1 VDRAELAR
9 RWAAALNQV
18 VYVSRSR
25 DDIESDLG
33 ELLARLSACVRPGA
47 DLAPAV
53 EIGQELVATGFG
65 KAGCIRATIDVLGAG
80 LSEVEGVPAEELLP
94 ALASVAAG
102 FAAATRD
109 RLFSEQ
115 EDIRHALVRAK
126 ENVERDL
133 QASEARF
140 QDVFASSAVGMLI
153 SDLGG
158 GVARANEA
166 LELMLGY
173 RKGTLFRKRLDDIFH
188 PDEADFLRERYAE
201 LRAGECET
209 VRERTQF
216 LRADGDTAWVRLA
229 VTLLRD
235 GDGKPDHHVTMVED
249 VSDLHLIEH
258 RLSTQGTRDMLT
270 GLANRQAFEGRLEES
285 MGTTA
290 DVSLFHIGLDGF
302 GVVNNG
308 IGRHA
313 GDKLLSAI
321 AGRLVL
327 IAEENEGALARI
339 GGDEFALLTPG
350 RHDVAAVATEINE
363 ALAEPTYVD
372 GDGVAVTASIA
383 VLRSPQSGTEP
394 AELLRATDIAL
405 RRLKSQGRRQWGLV
419 ESDDLAAR
427 DRFRLAASIP
437 GAWESGE
444 LDLEFQRVV
453 ELESGTT
460 LAVQGLL
467 YWDSPVHGRL
477 DHGRC
482 REVLRDTGLSV
493 PVDQWALGAACAR
506 IAELRDKLGDVPRL
520 YVDLTDEQA
529 ADQDLVGAVRRAGD
543 MDRLDLGFPV
553 SALADAQADDNV
565 SVLIDLGVRVVLTGF
580 GQTPGDVACLEDY
593 PVHAV
598 RLGDRVVERIGTKP
612 NPKSMFV
619 RSVLELLPMVRE
631 SGRGVLVPG
640 VDTAEQAAWWLRAGA
655 DRAVGAHFGEP
666 DSLADVLA

>member
-1 VDRAELAR
+1 MDRAELAR

-25 DDIESDLG
+25 DDIESGLG
-33 ELLARLSACVRPGA
+33 ELVARLAACVRPGA

-53 EIGQELVATGFG
+53 EIGQDLVAAGFN
-65 KAGCIRATIDVLGAG
+65 KAGCIRATIDVLGTG
-80 LSEVEGVPAEELLP
+80 LSEVEGVAPAEVFP

-115 EDIRHALVRAK
+115 EDVRHALVRAK

-133 QASEARF
+133 QVSEARF
-140 QDVFASSAVGMLI
+140 QDVFATSAVGMLI

-166 LELMLGY
+166 LEQMLGY
-173 RKGTLFRKRLDDIFH
+173 RKGTLFRKRLDDVFH

-201 LRAGECET
+201 LLAGECDT

-216 LRADGDTAWVRLA
+216 LRADGDTAWVRVA

-235 GDGKPDHHVTMVED
+235 RDGKPDHHVTMVED
-249 VSDLHLIEH
+249 ISDLHLIEH

-285 MGTTA
+285 MGGAA

-321 AGRLVL
+321 AGRLAV
-327 IAEENEGALARI
+327 IADEYEGALARI
-339 GGDEFALLTPG
+339 AGDEFALLIPG
-350 RHDVAAVATEINE
+350 RHDVAAVATDIND

-372 GDGVAVTASIA
+372 GEGVAVTASIA
-383 VLRSPQSGTEP
+383 VLRSPRSGTEP
-394 AELLRATDIAL
+394 AELLRVTDITL
-405 RRLKSQGRRQWGLV
+405 RRLKLSGRRQWGLV
-419 ESDDLAAR
+419 EADDLAAR
-427 DRFRLAASIP
+427 DRLRLTASIP

-444 LDLEFQRVV
+444 LDLDFRPVV

-460 LAVQGLL
+460 VAVEALL
-467 YWDSPVHGRL
+467 HWDSPVHGRL
-477 DHGRC
+477 GHDRC
-482 REVLRDTGLSV
+482 RELLRDTGLSV
-493 PVDQWALGAACAR
+493 PVDQWALGVACERTANVV
-506 IAELRDKLGDVPRL
+506 ARL
-520 YVDLTDEQA
+520 YMELTDEQA
-529 ADQDLVGAVRRAGD
+529 ADQDLVGTVRRAGGLE
-543 MDRLDLGFPV
+543 RLDLGVPV
-553 SALADAQADDNV
+553 SALADSQAEDNV
-565 SVLIDLGVRVVLTGF
+565 SVLVDLGVRIVLTGF
-580 GQTPGDVACLEDY
+580 GQTPGDVACLEDH

-598 RLGDRVVERIGTKP
+598 RLGHRVVERIGTAP
-612 NPKSMFV
+612 DPKSMFV

-631 SGRGVLVPG
+631 SGRDVLVPG
-640 VDTAEQAAWWLRAGA
+640 VDTAEQADWWRRAGA
-655 DRAVGAHFGEP
+655 DHAVGAHFGAP
-666 DSLADVLA
+666 DSLENVVA

>member
-1 VDRAELAR
+1 MDRAELAR

-25 DDIESDLG
+25 DDIESGLG
-33 ELLARLSACVRPGA
+33 ELLARLAACVRPGA

-53 EIGQELVATGFG
+53 EIGQELVASGFA
-65 KAGCIRATIDVLGAG
+65 KAGCIRATIDVLGPG
-80 LSEVEGVPAEELLP
+80 LSEVEGVSPAEVIP
-94 ALASVAAG
+94 ALATVAAG
-102 FAAATRD
+102 FTAATRD

-133 QASEARF
+133 QVSEARF
-140 QDVFASSAVGMLI
+140 QDVFATSAVGMLI

-166 LELMLGY
+166 LEEMLGY
-173 RKGTLFRKRLDDIFH
+173 RKGTLFRKRLDDLFH

-201 LRAGECET
+201 LLAGECDT

-216 LRADGDTAWVRLA
+216 LRADGDTAWVRVA

-235 GDGKPDHHVTMVED
+235 RDGKPDHHVTMVED
-249 VSDLHLIEH
+249 ISDLHLIEH

-285 MGTTA
+285 MGSTA
-290 DVSLFHIGLDGF
+290 DVSLFHIGLDDF

-313 GDKLLSAI
+313 GDQLLSAI
-321 AGRLVL
+321 AGRLAM
-327 IAEENEGALARI
+327 IAEEHDGALARI

-350 RHDVAAVATEINE
+350 RHDVAALATDIND

-372 GDGVAVTASIA
+372 GEGVAVTASIA
-383 VLRSPQSGTEP
+383 VLRSPRAGTEP
-394 AELLRATDIAL
+394 AELLRATDITL
-405 RRLKSQGRRQWGLV
+405 RRLKSSGRRQWSLV
-419 ESDDLAAR
+419 EAEDLAAR
-427 DRFRLAASIP
+427 DRFRLTASIP

-444 LDLEFQRVV
+444 LDLDFRPVV
-453 ELESGTT
+453 ELETGTT
-460 LAVQGLL
+460 VAWQALL

-477 DHGRC
+477 DHDRC
-482 REVLRDTGLSV
+482 RELLRDTGLSV
-493 PVDQWALGAACAR
+493 PVDQWALGVACERTAQFV
-506 IAELRDKLGDVPRL
+506 ERL
-520 YVDLTDEQA
+520 YVELTDEQA
-529 ADQDLVGAVRRAGD
+529 ADQDLVGTVRRAGGLE
-543 MDRLDLGFPV
+543 RLDLGVPV
-553 SALADAQADDNV
+553 SALADPQAEDNV
-565 SVLIDLGVRVVLTGF
+565 SVLIDLGVRIVLTGF
-580 GQTPGDVACLEDY
+580 GQTPGDVACLEDH

-598 RLGDRVVERIGTKP
+598 RLGHRVIERIGTAP
-612 NPKSMFV
+612 DPKSMFV

-631 SGRGVLVPG
+631 SGRDVLVPG
-640 VDTAEQAAWWLRAGA
+640 VDTAEQADWWRRAGA

-666 DSLADVLA
+666 DSLENVVA

>member
-1 VDRAELAR
+1 MDRAELAK

-25 DDIESDLG
+25 DDIERDLG
-33 ELLARLSACVRPGA
+33 DLVARLAACVRPGA

-53 EIGQELVATGFG
+53 EIGQDLVAAGFN
-65 KAGCIRATIDVLGAG
+65 KAGCIRTTIDVLGTG
-80 LSEVEGVPAEELLP
+80 LSEVEGVAAADVFP

-102 FAAATRD
+102 FTAATRD

-115 EDIRHALVRAK
+115 EDIRHALVRAR

-140 QDVFASSAVGMLI
+140 QGVFATAAVGMLI

-166 LELMLGY
+166 LEEMLGY
-173 RKGTLFRKRLDDIFH
+173 RKGTLFRKRLDDLFH

-201 LRAGECET
+201 LRAGECDT

-216 LRADGDTAWVRLA
+216 LRADGDTAWVRVA

-249 VSDLHLIEH
+249 ISDLHLIEH

-285 MGTTA
+285 MGSTA
-290 DVSLFHIGLDGF
+290 DVSLFHIGLDEF

-321 AGRLVL
+321 AGRLML
-327 IAEENEGALARI
+327 IAEEREGALARI
-339 GGDEFALLTPG
+339 GGDEFAMLTPG
-350 RHDVAAVATEINE
+350 RHDVAAVAGDINE
-363 ALAEPTYVD
+363 TLAEPTYVD
-372 GDGVAVTASIA
+372 GEGVAVTASIA
-383 VLRSPQSGTEP
+383 VLRSPRSGTEP
-394 AELLRATDIAL
+394 AELLRATDITL
-405 RRLKSQGRRQWGLV
+405 RRLKASGRRQWGLV
-419 ESDDLAAR
+419 EADDLAAR
-427 DRFRLAASIP
+427 ERFRLTASIP

-444 LDLEFQRVV
+444 LDVEFRPVV
-453 ELESGTT
+453 ELENGTT
-460 LAVQGLL
+460 VAVQALL
-467 YWDSPVHGRL
+467 CWDSPVHGRL
-477 DHGRC
+477 GHDRC
-482 REVLRDTGLSV
+482 RELLRDTGLSV
-493 PVDQWALGAACAR
+493 PVDQWALGVACER
-506 IAELRDKLGDVPRL
+506 TAELAPRL
-520 YVDLTDEQA
+520 YLELTDEQA
-529 ADQDLVGAVRRAGD
+529 ADQDLVGTVRQGGALE
-543 MDRLDLGFPV
+543 RLDLGVPV
-553 SALADAQADDNV
+553 SALADPQADDNV
-565 SVLIDLGVRVVLTGF
+565 SVLTDLGVRIVLTGF
-580 GQTPGDVACLEDY
+580 GQTPGDIACLEDY

-598 RLGDRVVERIGTKP
+598 RLGDRVVQRIGTAP
-612 NPKSMFV
+612 DPKSMFV

-631 SGRGVLVPG
+631 SGRDVLVPG
-640 VDTAEQAAWWLRAGA
+640 VDTAEQADWWKRAGA
-655 DRAVGAHFGEP
+655 DLAVGAHFGEP
-666 DSLADVLA
+666 DTVDDVVA